1 MMQME
6 LKYQSTVI
14 QLGDHADVQG
24 RQFSNEEY
32 KKLSDGEVAKDYKG
46 ISRQLGHSKNGSYR
60 HISEYNCYHKIFPI
74 VLGVSK
80 PEYTD
85 KQLKEI
91 QEKNERGFEFEGKHY
106 TNYQGTQLCRRVE
119 LEIRKAKDTQILA
132 RASGDDELV
141 LQSQGRITKLT
152 NKYREILKASGLPSQ
167 LQRASVSGYRRVAKS
182 KLQ

>member
-1 MMQME
+1 MQME
-6 LKYQSTVI
+6 LKYQSTAI

-32 KKLSDGEVAKDYKG
+32 KKLEDGEVAKDYKG

-80 PEYTD
+80 SEYTD

-91 QEKNERGFEFEGKHY
+91 QEKNEKGFDFESKHY
-106 TNYQGTQLCRRVE
+106 TNYERN
-119 LEIRKAKDTQILA
+119 
-132 RASGDDELV
+132 S
-141 LQSQGRITKLT
+141 ITEKNRNR
-152 NKYREILKASGLPSQ
+152 NK
-167 LQRASVSGYRRVAKS
+167 KS
-182 KLQ
+182 

>member
-1 MMQME
+1 M
-6 LKYQSTVI
+6 KYQSTAI

-106 TNYQGTQLCRRVE
+106 TMYERNAVTKANRV
-119 LEIRKAKDTQILA
+119 KYKK
-132 RASGDDELV
+132 
-141 LQSQGRITKLT
+141 TKRYANT
-152 NKYREILKASGLPSQ
+152 S
-167 LQRASVSGYRRVAKS
+167 KS
-182 KLQ
+182 

>member
-1 MMQME
+1 ME

-91 QEKNERGFEFEGKHY
+91 QEKNEQGFEFEGKHY
-106 TNYQGTQLCRRVE
+106 TNYERN
-119 LEIRKAKDTQILA
+119 
-132 RASGDDELV
+132 S
-141 LQSQGRITKLT
+141 ITEKNRNR
-152 NKYREILKASGLPSQ
+152 NK
-167 LQRASVSGYRRVAKS
+167 KS
-182 KLQ
+182 

>member
-1 MMQME
+1 M
-6 LKYQSTVI
+6 
-14 QLGDHADVQG
+14 QG

-32 KKLSDGEVAKDYKG
+32 KKLENGEVAKDYKG

-91 QEKNERGFEFEGKHY
+91 QENNLKGFEFEGKHY
-106 TNYQGTQLCRRVE
+106 SNYEGTQLQRRIE
-119 LEIRKAKDTQILA
+119 TEIRKAKDTQILA
-132 RASGDDELV
+132 RASEDSELV
-141 LQSQGRITKLT
+141 QESQAKISLLTK
-152 NKYREILKASGLPSQ
+152 KYDKLCKESGLQPKKIRMQ
-167 LQRASVSGYRRVAKS
+167 VAGYHRVKT
-182 KLQ
+182 K

>member
-6 LKYQSTVI
+6 LKYQSTAI

-85 KQLKEI
+85 KQLNDIRES
-91 QEKNERGFEFEGKHY
+91 NLSGFEFEGKHY
-106 TNYQGTQLCRRVE
+106 SMYERNAVTKTNRT
-119 LEIRKAKDTQILA
+119 
-132 RASGDDELV
+132 
-141 LQSQGRITKLT
+141 
-152 NKYREILKASGLPSQ
+152 
-167 LQRASVSGYRRVAKS
+167 
-182 KLQ
+182 

>member
-1 MMQME
+1 MG
-6 LKYQSTVI
+6 LKYLCIVI

-91 QEKNERGFEFEGKHY
+91 QEKNEKGFEFEGKHY
-106 TNYQGTQLCRRVE
+106 TNYERHSIAE
-119 LEIRKAKDTQILA
+119 KD
-132 RASGDDELV
+132 RN
-141 LQSQGRITKLT
+141 R
-152 NKYREILKASGLPSQ
+152 NK
-167 LQRASVSGYRRVAKS
+167 KS
-182 KLQ
+182 

>member
-91 QEKNERGFEFEGKHY
+91 QEKNEQGFDFESKHY
-106 TNYQGTQLCRRVE
+106 TNYERN
-119 LEIRKAKDTQILA
+119 
-132 RASGDDELV
+132 S
-141 LQSQGRITKLT
+141 ITKKNRNR
-152 NKYREILKASGLPSQ
+152 NK
-167 LQRASVSGYRRVAKS
+167 KS
-182 KLQ
+182 

>member
-1 MMQME
+1 MCILILHQ
-6 LKYQSTVI
+6 TI
-14 QLGDHADVQG
+14 GDVQG

-91 QEKNERGFEFEGKHY
+91 QEKNERGFDFEGKHY
-106 TNYQGTQLCRRVE
+106 TNYQGTQLQRRIE
-119 LEIRKAKDTQILA
+119 TEIRKAKDTQILA
-132 RASGDDELV
+132 RASGDTELV
-141 LQSQGRITKLT
+141 EQSQGRITKLT

-167 LQRASVSGYRRVAKS
+167 LQRASVNGYRRVAKS

>member
-1 MMQME
+1 MCIA
-6 LKYQSTVI
+6 I
-14 QLGDHADVQG
+14 QHQTIGDVQG

-91 QEKNERGFEFEGKHY
+91 QEKNEKGFEFEGKHY
-106 TNYQGTQLCRRVE
+106 SNYEGTQLCRRVE

-132 RASGDDELV
+132 RASDDNELV
-141 LQSQGRITKLT
+141 LESQTRISLLTKKY
-152 NKYREILKASGLPSQ
+152 NKLCQESGLLPKKVRMQ
-167 LQRASVSGYRRVAKS
+167 VSGYKRIKV
-182 KLQ
+182 

>member
-1 MMQME
+1 MQME
-6 LKYQSTVI
+6 LRYQSTVI

-91 QEKNERGFEFEGKHY
+91 QEKNEQGFEFEGKHY
-106 TNYQGTQLCRRVE
+106 TNYERNSITE
-119 LEIRKAKDTQILA
+119 KD
-132 RASGDDELV
+132 RN
-141 LQSQGRITKLT
+141 R
-152 NKYREILKASGLPSQ
+152 NKKG
-167 LQRASVSGYRRVAKS
+167 
-182 KLQ
+182 

>member
-1 MMQME
+1 MQTE
-6 LKYQSTVI
+6 LKYQYTAI

-32 KKLSDGEVAKDYKG
+32 KKLSNGEVAKDYKG

-85 KQLKEI
+85 KQLNDIRES
-91 QEKNERGFEFEGKHY
+91 NLSGFDFEGKHY
-106 TNYQGTQLCRRVE
+106 SNYERN
-119 LEIRKAKDTQILA
+119 
-132 RASGDDELV
+132 S
-141 LQSQGRITKLT
+141 ITKKNRNR
-152 NKYREILKASGLPSQ
+152 NK
-167 LQRASVSGYRRVAKS
+167 KS
-182 KLQ
+182 

>member
-1 MMQME
+1 MQME

-14 QLGDHADVQG
+14 QHQTIGDVQG

-85 KQLKEI
+85 KQLNDIRES
-91 QEKNERGFEFEGKHY
+91 NLSGFEFEGKHY
-106 TNYQGTQLCRRVE
+106 TMYERN
-119 LEIRKAKDTQILA
+119 
-132 RASGDDELV
+132 S
-141 LQSQGRITKLT
+141 ITKANRIKHKETKRYT
-152 NKYREILKASGLPSQ
+152 NTS
-167 LQRASVSGYRRVAKS
+167 KS
-182 KLQ
+182 KWR

>member
-1 MMQME
+1 MCILILHQ
-6 LKYQSTVI
+6 I
-14 QLGDHADVQG
+14 IGDVQG

-74 VLGVSK
+74 VLGVGK
-80 PEYTD
+80 QEYTD

-91 QEKNERGFEFEGKHY
+91 QEKNEQGFDFEGKHY
-106 TNYQGTQLCRRVE
+106 TNYEGTQLQRKIE
-119 LEIRKAKDTQILA
+119 TEIRKAKDTQILA

-141 LQSQGRITKLT
+141 QESQARISLLTKKY
-152 NKYREILKASGLPSQ
+152 NKLCQESGLQPKKIRMQ
-167 LQRASVSGYRRVAKS
+167 VSGYKRVKV
-182 KLQ
+182 

>member
-1 MMQME
+1 MCILILHQ
-6 LKYQSTVI
+6 TI
-14 QLGDHADVQG
+14 GDVQG

-85 KQLKEI
+85 KQLNDIRES
-91 QEKNERGFEFEGKHY
+91 NLSGFEFEGKHY
-106 TNYQGTQLCRRVE
+106 TMYERNSIMQ
-119 LEIRKAKDTQILA
+119 
-132 RASGDDELV
+132 
-141 LQSQGRITKLT
+141 
-152 NKYREILKASGLPSQ
+152 
-167 LQRASVSGYRRVAKS
+167 KS
-182 KLQ
+182 RT

>member
-6 LKYQSTVI
+6 LKYQRTLI
-14 QLGDHADVQG
+14 LHQTIGDVQG

-91 QEKNERGFEFEGKHY
+91 QEKNEKGFEFEGKHY
-106 TNYQGTQLCRRVE
+106 TNYERNSITE
-119 LEIRKAKDTQILA
+119 KD
-132 RASGDDELV
+132 RN
-141 LQSQGRITKLT
+141 R
-152 NKYREILKASGLPSQ
+152 NKKG
-167 LQRASVSGYRRVAKS
+167 
-182 KLQ
+182 

>member
-6 LKYQSTVI
+6 LKYQSTAI
-14 QLGDHADVQG
+14 LHQIIGDAQG

-106 TNYQGTQLCRRVE
+106 TMYKRNAVTKANRVKYKE
-119 LEIRKAKDTQILA
+119 AK
-132 RASGDDELV
+132 RH
-141 LQSQGRITKLT
+141 T
-152 NKYREILKASGLPSQ
+152 NIS
-167 LQRASVSGYRRVAKS
+167 KS
-182 KLQ
+182 

>member
-1 MMQME
+1 MQME
-6 LKYQSTVI
+6 LKYQSTAI

-91 QEKNERGFEFEGKHY
+91 QEKNEQGFDFEGKHY
-106 TNYQGTQLCRRVE
+106 TNYERN
-119 LEIRKAKDTQILA
+119 
-132 RASGDDELV
+132 S
-141 LQSQGRITKLT
+141 ITKKNRNR
-152 NKYREILKASGLPSQ
+152 NK
-167 LQRASVSGYRRVAKS
+167 KS
-182 KLQ
+182 